1 MRKTLSN
8 HSTGCKR
15 AMTASGKSSGFSLL
29 EILMAVTVLTIIV
42 LMTSLVFQQTQ
53 NAWSSGVRTASLDTT
68 LRTTMG
74 FLERDLTH
82 AIDATPYA
90 TPLNGICN
98 ATSNI
103 ALGAPGG
110 FELMTLDGDATTT
123 TNRMPQLVDYDLS
136 VSASGS
142 GFDLTRKVY
151 PVYVAAGS
159 PPSWSA
165 GPPSMTAVVN
175 GDTPLSSFAITFIPA
190 PAGSMGALPLR
201 ADIEAHVITALTNQ
215 TFAVVS
221 GKSAGPDG
229 AFGVIDGDA
238 PGKDDIIARPDN

>member
-90 TPLNGICN
+90 ITGVCN
-98 ATSNI
+98 ATNTI
-103 ALGAPGG
+103 PLGATGG
-110 FELMTLDGDATTT
+110 FELMTLDGDATST
-123 TNRMPQLVDYDLS
+123 TNRMPQLVDYEVGLS
-136 VSASGS
+136 TSGV

-151 PVYVAAGS
+151 PVYVVAGS
-159 PPSWSA
+159 PSSWAVA
-165 GPPSMTAVVN
+165 GAPSMQAVVN
-175 GDTPLSSFAITFIPA
+175 GDTPLSAFGITFVGA
-190 PAGSMGALPLR
+190 PAGYAGALPLR
-201 ADIEAHVITALTNQ
+201 ADVEVHVITALTNQ
-215 TFAVVS
+215 TFAIIS
-221 GKSAGPDG
+221 GKSTGSG
-229 AFGVIDGDA
+229 S
-238 PGKDDIIARPDN
+238 DIVARPDN